1 MIEKELPAI
10 GWGTNCFRPN
20 LFGKEFDLQTDHQ
33 PIKWLQPKYTGK
45 DTNPRLQRWLIAR
58 GEYDMKIEYIK
69 GKHNKIADFLSRI
82 NVERNESNLT
92 ETENLSPCLQKTY
105 QIEKTHETRN
115 EINESLEMQTIH
127 SQEEN
132 LNDHI

>member
-1 MIEKELPAI
+1 
-10 GWGTNCFRPN
+10 
-20 LFGKEFDLQTDHQ
+20 
-33 PIKWLQPKYTGK
+33 
-45 DTNPRLQRWLIAR
+45 
-58 GEYDMKIEYIK
+58 MKIEYIK
-69 GKHNKIADFLSRI
+69 GKHSKIADFLSRI